1 MGNAAAGAA
10 RGDVTTA
17 GSAWPQIGLGIATFL
32 WAGNF
37 IAGRAL
43 RGDIGPIELN
53 VWRWAIAL
61 AVLLP
66 FTVGALWRQRAILRQ
81 HAGLVLGLG
90 VTGVAVPHACVYAAL
105 RATTAVNALL
115 LMSLTPLLI
124 LVGSR
129 FLYRQSIHTHQWLAM
144 GISLAGAVFL
154 VVRGDI
160 QALLALHA
168 SIGDLWMVPA
178 ILAAAAQALLL
189 KRSPAG
195 VAQSTLLS
203 ASIVA
208 ALGLMLPIALIFGKL
223 ALPSSVS
230 SIAGVAYIG
239 IMASAVGFVLW
250 NRGVAH
256 TGPSNAAPYLYLM
269 PVYGAALSFLILGEP
284 VHFYQLVGGALVLG
298 GLLLARERR
307 VGLIPNGIRS
317 Q

>member
-105 RATTAVNALL
+105 RATTAVNAGGANGLL
-115 LMSLTPLLI
+115 YGNPKLL
-124 LVGSR
+124 
-129 FLYRQSIHTHQWLAM
+129 A
-144 GISLAGAVFL
+144 
-154 VVRGDI
+154 I
-160 QALLALHA
+160 QAVAVVVSLVYSFA
-168 SIGDLWMVPA
+168 VTF
-178 ILAAAAQALLL
+178 LLL
-189 KRSPAG
+189 KVLDKIMGLR
-195 VAQSTLLS
+195 VAKEDEIQGLDLS
-203 ASIVA
+203 
-208 ALGLMLPIALIFGKL
+208 L
-223 ALPSSVS
+223 
-230 SIAGVAYIG
+230 
-239 IMASAVGFVLW
+239 
-250 NRGVAH
+250 H
-256 TGPSNAAPYLYLM
+256 
-269 PVYGAALSFLILGEP
+269 GESGYN
-284 VHFYQLVGGALVLG
+284 F
-298 GLLLARERR
+298 
-307 VGLIPNGIRS
+307 
-317 Q
+317 